1 MNKMK
6 RILFIVVCVL
16 LMVDFA
22 QSQSLQ
28 TYSLYLGDTIN
39 ATDINKQ
46 KQGRWIY
53 FAKDLKDVHYGEF
66 KENQVITEGLYK
78 NDKKVGVWLTYHPNG
93 KVQSEFLYNDEQP
106 YQYAKFY
113 HLDGYLI
120 ADGNTNNR
128 EFIGDYF
135 IYDSKG
141 TKFKKS
147 ASRANEYAHL
157 NFSGKVKSFG
167 KSLPNVTISIVRNG
181 FKIKEIT
188 NNTDGSY
195 QLNLELNFDYIVY
208 FSRETYSTQSIVI
221 NTDVNSIS
229 DTNVYQINNW
239 EVKFSDNFT
248 KSLGTDIVKSWGS
261 SFIGLLTNKP
271 SGRVYFNKQKG
282 KFISDGAYLS
292 FINKQVKGI
301 KKSSKFLL
309 NQVAIDN
316 KRLELENLKI
326 ESERKMNEIN
336 MLRQTQ
342 ELKEAEIKQKETE
355 ILAQKLEQEK
365 SAKDLSL
372 AQQEKIIRDLEFEQ
386 QKIVLEKN
394 RLETDRKTKEI
405 EHLAVLKKIQELEL
419 ENKQNALNKTNQ
431 DLELSVAENVKRGE
445 ELNLA
450 RREKAIK
457 ENELK
462 QKMFYFYILI
472 GGLFL
477 VCLFAFFVVRSL
489 RQKKKANILLEK
501 QSNEILA
508 QQSELEYKNK
518 EIEQKNLET
527 EQSIQYAKRIQTAIL
542 PPHEEISAYL
552 NDCFILYKS
561 KDIVSGD
568 FYFFS
573 DKHAED
579 GKIHIASVD
588 CTGHGVPGA
597 FMSVIGH
604 EKLKAAVHISS
615 EPGIILA
622 ELNRGVKSA
631 LRQSSDAAESN
642 RDGMDLSICSI
653 STHTTDNKHTICYS
667 GANRPL
673 WIVRKN
679 AELIEEIKATKIA
692 IGGFTEDHQEF
703 EQHEL
708 LLEKGDTIYM
718 FSDGYVDQFG
728 GQKKKKLMTVKFKDL
743 ILGIQHLSI
752 KEQKDY
758 LDNFINEWMDGL
770 EQIDDILVIGIKL

>member
-1 MNKMK
+1 MK
-6 RILFIVVCVL
+6 KFFFISVCIL

-22 QSQSLQ
+22 QSQTLQ

-39 ATDINKQ
+39 ATDNNKQ

-53 FAKDLKDVHYGEF
+53 FGKDIKDVHYGEF
-66 KENQVITEGLYK
+66 KENQVITEGFYK
-78 NDKKVGVWLTYHPNG
+78 NDKKVDAWLTYHPNG
-93 KVQSEFLYNDEQP
+93 KVQSELLYKDEQP

-113 HLDGYLI
+113 HFDGYLI
-120 ADGNTNNR
+120 ADGNTKNF
-128 EFIGDYF
+128 EFIDDYF

-141 TKFKKS
+141 NKFKKL
-147 ASRANEYAHL
+147 ASRANEYAQL
-157 NFSGKVKSFG
+157 ILKGKVELFAKR
-167 KSLPNVTISIVRNG
+167 LANVTISVIRNG
-181 FKIKEIT
+181 VKIKEF
-188 NNTDGSY
+188 NNNDNDGSF

-208 FSRETYSTQSIVI
+208 FSKENYSTQSILI
-221 NTDVNSIS
+221 NTDVYNIS
-229 DTNVYQINNW
+229 DTNVYQVNNW
-239 EVKFSDNFT
+239 EIKFSDNIT
-248 KSLGTDIVKSWGS
+248 KSMGIDIAKTWGS
-261 SFIGLLTNKP
+261 GFISLLMNKP
-271 SGRVYFNKQKG
+271 AGKVYFNKQNG
-282 KFISDGAYLS
+282 KFTSDGKYRT

-309 NQVAIDN
+309 NQVAQDN

-365 SAKDLSL
+365 NVKDLSI
-372 AQQEKIIRDLEFEQ
+372 AQQEKIIRDLEFDQ
-386 QKIVLEKN
+386 QKVVLEKQK
-394 RLETDRKTKEI
+394 LEAEKKTKEI
-405 EHLAVLKKIQELEL
+405 EHLAILKKIQELEL
-419 ENKQNALNKTNQ
+419 ENKQSALNKTNQ

-450 RREKAIK
+450 KREKAIK
-457 ENELK
+457 ENELQ
-462 QKMFYFYILI
+462 QKMFYFYILV

-477 VCLFAFFVVRSL
+477 MCLFAFFVVRSL

-527 EQSIQYAKRIQTAIL
+527 EQSIQYAKRIQNAIL

-604 EKLKAAVHISS
+604 EKLKAAVHVSS
-615 EPGIILA
+615 EPGKILA

-631 LRQSSDAAESN
+631 LRQSSESAESN

-653 STHTTDNKHTICYS
+653 STLSIDNKHSISYS

-679 AELIEEIKATKIA
+679 AEMIEEIKATKIA
-692 IGGFTEDHQEF
+692 IGGFTEDNQEF

-708 LLEKGDTIYM
+708 TLEKGDTIYM

-752 KEQKDY
+752 KEQKVY

>member
-1 MNKMK
+1 MK
-6 RILFIVVCVL
+6 KFLFISVFIF

-22 QSQSLQ
+22 QSQTLK
-28 TYSLYLGDTIN
+28 TYNFYLGDTIN
-39 ATDINKQ
+39 ATDLNNQ

-53 FAKDLKDVHYGEF
+53 FGKDRKEIQNREH
-66 KENQVITEGLYK
+66 KENQIVEEGFYRDNK
-78 NDKKVGVWLTYHPNG
+78 PIGTWKTYHSNS
-93 KVQSEFLYNDEQP
+93 KIKSEIIYKENESSQH
-106 YQYAKFY
+106 AKFY
-113 HLDGYLI
+113 HFDGYLI
-120 ADGNTNNR
+120 AEGNTKNR
-128 EFIGDYF
+128 EFIDDYF

-141 TKFKKS
+141 NKLKKS
-147 ASRANEYAHL
+147 ALKANEYAQL
-157 NFSGKVKSFG
+157 ILKGKIVSYE
-167 KSLPNVTISIVRNG
+167 KSLSNVIISVFRNG
-181 FKIKEIT
+181 VETKELT
-188 NNTDGSY
+188 SNTDGSF

-208 FSRETYSTQSIVI
+208 FSKENYSTQSILI
-221 NTDVNSIS
+221 NTDVFNIS

-239 EVKFSDNFT
+239 EVKFTDNIT
-248 KSLGTDIVKSWGS
+248 KSLGTDIAKSWGS
-261 SFIGLLTNKP
+261 SFISLLMNKP
-271 SGRVYFNKQKG
+271 AGKVYFNQQKG
-282 KFISDGAYLS
+282 KFTSDGKYRT

-309 NQVAIDN
+309 NQVAVDN

-326 ESERKMNEIN
+326 ESEKTMNEIV

-342 ELKEAEIKQKETE
+342 ELKEAEIQKKEAE
-355 ILAQKLEQEK
+355 ILTQKLVQEK
-365 SAKDLSL
+365 NVKDLSI
-372 AQQEKIIRDLEFEQ
+372 AQQEKLIRDLEFDQ
-386 QKIVLEKN
+386 QKIVLEKQK
-394 RLETDRKTKEI
+394 LEAERKTKEI
-405 EHLAVLKKIQELEL
+405 EHLAILKKIQELEL
-419 ENKQNALNKTNQ
+419 KEKQSALNKTNQ

-450 RREKAIK
+450 KREKAIK
-457 ENELK
+457 ENELQ
-462 QKMFYFYILI
+462 QKMFYFYILV

-477 VCLFAFFVVRSL
+477 MCLFAFFVVRSL

-527 EQSIQYAKRIQTAIL
+527 EQSIQYAKRIQNAIL

-579 GKIHIASVD
+579 GRIHIASVD

-604 EKLKAAVHISS
+604 EKLKAAVHVSS
-615 EPGIILA
+615 EPGKILA

-631 LRQSSDAAESN
+631 LRQSSESAESN

-653 STHTTDNKHTICYS
+653 STLSIDNKHSISYS

-679 AELIEEIKATKIA
+679 AEVIEEIKATKIA
-692 IGGFTEDHQEF
+692 IGGFTEDNQEF

-708 LLEKGDTIYM
+708 TLEKGDTIYM

-752 KEQKDY
+752 KEQKVY

>member
-1 MNKMK
+1 MT
-6 RILFIVVCVL
+6 RFISL
-16 LMVDFA
+16 LLLIIGLNGIVTC
-22 QSQSLQ
+22 QTLQ
-28 TYSLYLGDTIN
+28 TYTLYLGDTIN
-39 ATDINKQ
+39 ATDINSQ

-53 FAKDLKDVHYGEF
+53 FGKDNKGAKYSDY
-66 KENQVITEGLYK
+66 KENQILKEGFFQNSK
-78 NDKKVGVWLTYHPNG
+78 PIGTWKTYHSNS
-93 KVQSEFLYNDEQP
+93 KIQSEILFKPNEP
-106 YQYAKFY
+106 IQYAKFY
-113 HLDGYLI
+113 HFDGYLI
-120 ADGNTNNR
+120 ADGNTKNR
-128 EFIGDYF
+128 EFIDDYF
-135 IYDSKG
+135 IYNSKG
-141 TKFKKS
+141 NKLKKA
-147 ASRANEYAHL
+147 ASKATEYAQL
-157 NFSGKVKSFG
+157 ILKGKVELFG
-167 KSLPNVTISIVRNG
+167 KNLTDVTISVFRNG
-181 FKIKEIT
+181 FETKEFT
-188 NNTDGSY
+188 NNTDGSFL
-195 QLNLELNFDYIVY
+195 LNLELNFDYTIY
-208 FSRETYSTQSIVI
+208 FSKENYSTQSLLI
-221 NTDVNSIS
+221 NTDVNNIS

-239 EVKFSDNFT
+239 EVKFYDNFT
-248 KSLGTDIVKSWGS
+248 KSLGTDIAKSMGS
-261 SFIGLLTNKP
+261 SFINLLMNKP
-271 SGRVYFNKQKG
+271 SGKIYFNPKKN
-282 KFISDGAYLS
+282 KFTSDGAYLN
-292 FINKQVKGI
+292 FIHKQVKGI

-316 KRLELENLKI
+316 NRLELENLKI
-326 ESERKMNEIN
+326 ESEKKMNEIV

-342 ELKEAEIKQKETE
+342 ELKEAELKKKEAE
-355 ILAQKLEQEK
+355 ILTQKLEQEK
-365 SAKDLSL
+365 NVKDLSI
-372 AQQEKIIRDLEFEQ
+372 AQQEKIIRDLEFDQ

-394 RLETDRKTKEI
+394 RLEAERKTKEI
-405 EHLAVLKKIQELEL
+405 EHLGMLKKIQELEL
-419 ENKQNALNKTNQ
+419 KDKQYALTKTNQ
-431 DLELSVAENVKRGE
+431 DLELSVAENIKRGE

-450 RREKAIK
+450 KREKEIAAQ
-457 ENELK
+457 ELQ

-508 QQSELEYKNK
+508 QQSVIELKSQ
-518 EIEQKNLET
+518 EIEQKNIET

-542 PPHEEISAYL
+542 PPHEEIRAYL

-573 DKHAED
+573 DKHASD

-604 EKLKAAVHISS
+604 EKLKEAVHFTS
-615 EPGIILA
+615 EPGIILSR
-622 ELNRGVKSA
+622 LNRSVKSA
-631 LRQSSDAAESN
+631 LRQSSESSESN

-653 STHTTDNKHTICYS
+653 STHATDNQHTISYS

-679 AELIEEIKATKIA
+679 TNVIEEIKATKIA
-692 IGGFTEDHQEF
+692 IGGFTEDNQVF

-708 LLEKGDTIYM
+708 TVAKGDTIYM

-743 ILGIQHLSI
+743 ILSIQNLSI

-758 LDNFINEWMDGL
+758 LDNFITEWMDGL

>member
-1 MNKMK
+1 
-6 RILFIVVCVL
+6 
-16 LMVDFA
+16 MVDFA
-22 QSQSLQ
+22 QSQTLK
-28 TYSLYLGDTIN
+28 TYNFYLGDTIN
-39 ATDINKQ
+39 ATDLNNQ

-53 FAKDLKDVHYGEF
+53 FGKDRKEIQNREH
-66 KENQVITEGLYK
+66 KENQIVEEGFYRDNK
-78 NDKKVGVWLTYHPNG
+78 PIGTWKTYHSNS
-93 KVQSEFLYNDEQP
+93 KIKSEIIYKENESSP
-106 YQYAKFY
+106 HAKFY
-113 HLDGYLI
+113 HFDGYLI
-120 ADGNTNNR
+120 AEGNTKNR

-141 TKFKKS
+141 NKLKKS
-147 ASRANEYAHL
+147 ALKANEYAQL
-157 NFSGKVKSFG
+157 ILKGKIVSYE
-167 KSLPNVTISIVRNG
+167 KSLSNVIISVFRNG
-181 FKIKEIT
+181 VETKELT
-188 NNTDGSY
+188 SNTDGSF

-208 FSRETYSTQSIVI
+208 FSKENYSTQSILI
-221 NTDVNSIS
+221 NTDVFNIS

-239 EVKFSDNFT
+239 EVKFTDNIT
-248 KSLGTDIVKSWGS
+248 KSLGTDIAKSWGS
-261 SFIGLLTNKP
+261 SFISLLMNKP
-271 SGRVYFNKQKG
+271 AGKVYFNQQKG
-282 KFISDGAYLS
+282 KFTSDGKYRT

-309 NQVAIDN
+309 NQVAVDN

-326 ESERKMNEIN
+326 ESEKTMNEIV

-342 ELKEAEIKQKETE
+342 ELKEAEIQKKEAE
-355 ILAQKLEQEK
+355 ILTQKLVQEK
-365 SAKDLSL
+365 NVKDLSI
-372 AQQEKIIRDLEFEQ
+372 AQQEKLIRDLEFDQ
-386 QKIVLEKN
+386 QKIVLEKQK
-394 RLETDRKTKEI
+394 LEAERKTKEI
-405 EHLAVLKKIQELEL
+405 EHLAILKKIQELEL
-419 ENKQNALNKTNQ
+419 KEKQSALNKTNQ

-450 RREKAIK
+450 KREKAIK
-457 ENELK
+457 ENELQ
-462 QKMFYFYILI
+462 QKMFYFYILV

-477 VCLFAFFVVRSL
+477 MCLFAFFVVRSL

-527 EQSIQYAKRIQTAIL
+527 EQSIQYAKRIQNAIL

-579 GKIHIASVD
+579 GRIHIASVD

-604 EKLKAAVHISS
+604 EKLKAAVHVSS
-615 EPGIILA
+615 EPGKILA

-631 LRQSSDAAESN
+631 LRQSSESAESN

-653 STHTTDNKHTICYS
+653 STLSIDNKHSISYS

-679 AELIEEIKATKIA
+679 AEVIEEIKATKIA
-692 IGGFTEDHQEF
+692 IGGFTEDNQEF

-708 LLEKGDTIYM
+708 TLEKGDTIYM

-752 KEQKDY
+752 KEQKVY